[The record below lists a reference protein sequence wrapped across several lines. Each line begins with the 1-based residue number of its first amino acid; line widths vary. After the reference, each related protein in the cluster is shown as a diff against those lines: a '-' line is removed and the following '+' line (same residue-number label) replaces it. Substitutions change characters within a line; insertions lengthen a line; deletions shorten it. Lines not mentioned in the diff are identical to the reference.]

1 MRTDKLIDI
10 LSTNVE
16 PVKPGLL
23 EKTLAWAVV
32 VGGATAFCLMLATVG
47 ARREILKPAA
57 D

>member
-23 EKTLAWAVV
+23 EKTLASV
-32 VGGATAFCLMLATVG
+32 
-47 ARREILKPAA
+47 
-57 D
+57 